1 MFIEEVLYHID
12 EDYRKWC
19 DTVDFVCEEILL
31 EDTKKKDA
39 WFFDMSP
46 EKQQEYIKA
55 YREAKKQY
63 NAITDLPRLQ
73 PEPDYII
80 KTRPPMWDDW
90 RLNIYRGIK
99 ENRLKMEA
107 NKIARRKCW
116 ETGTAFE

>member
-46 EKQQEYIKA
+46 EKQQEYMYKNA
-55 YREAKKQY
+55 Y
-63 NAITDLPRLQ
+63 P
-73 PEPDYII
+73 
-80 KTRPPMWDDW
+80 
-90 RLNIYRGIK
+90 GV
-99 ENRLKMEA
+99 
-107 NKIARRKCW
+107 
-116 ETGTAFE
+116 

>member
-55 YREAKKQY
+55 HPDSQKTKQLKKALAKKQ
-63 NAITDLPRLQ
+63 DEEE
-73 PEPDYII
+73 PEPEDKEADDYE
-80 KTRPPMWDDW
+80 D
-90 RLNIYRGIK
+90 
-99 ENRLKMEA
+99 
-107 NKIARRKCW
+107 
-116 ETGTAFE
+116 